1 VPANITKRLPWK
13 LTFWVIGLWAFI
25 AIFSYIF
32 VRLIFP
38 LSAEQSTSFIITFII
53 GVVICC
59 GLSIA
64 LLRLFIR
71 PLMHFFTLSQSGK
84 EISQEF
90 LEKTTKVAR
99 NLHLKAGLIGMLGPF
114 VLMVL
119 IGLVLKIHIFYF
131 VILGLFDALF
141 LASILFLLTQKWLAS
156 IQESIASQRGGSL
169 GGRVIPLKLK
179 LVILGF
185 ALATIPTLLVGT
197 MSFFTANRLL
207 GNEMGRNLADKL
219 IYVNNDVGSLIVSG
233 LGRAEIENYLS
244 DEAEKLGPEAYIH
257 YGRLKGDFY
266 RSNQAKPLPPQ
277 VFKHVLEVGAETS
290 VGSYNDL
297 ASSMVFAYAF
307 SSDKTWVAIA
317 PIQDSELAQA
327 IRTLLVLIVG
337 ITLCSMAIAAAVGYF
352 FADNIGNLIK
362 RMARVTGEIAKGE
375 LSLDVRVVS
384 DDEIG
389 TLGLSLH
396 SMVQNLR
403 RMIKDVGELASQ
415 IASTCNQLMVKASA
429 ISTGAEV
436 QSQSVH
442 ETSDSVEEMNSNI
455 QSASDNLQALAQSSQ
470 ETAEASQK
478 VGESFNLML
487 TETGSLQET
496 VERTGMIVDVMGSSV
511 SEVAGSINE
520 LSQGAERSALSMA
533 EMDRS
538 ISEVSSSAADTAQ
551 IARKSIEIAQEGAVA
566 VRRTI
571 EGMDRIVRST
581 RDASDV
587 IVGLGNR
594 IEAIGSILGVIDE
607 IADQTNL
614 LALNAA
620 IIAAQAGEHG
630 RGFAVVADEIRS
642 LAERTGSSTREI
654 AQMIGDI
661 QETSEKAIKVMR
673 GGGAAVNEGVSLAKQ
688 AGDALNQ
695 ILVSFEKAAENV
707 DSIAGYTEGQ
717 ARSSEEVAREIAH
730 VADMAGR
737 ISEAVSKQTQ
747 AGDDLQV
754 AFRETTKTT
763 KSLGK
768 MVNQQAHE
776 NRQAISAISEMN
788 EATTRANQAML
799 DQSKVSDG
807 ILQAIE
813 QIREIAKNH
822 AKASLEM
829 GGATQQLAEKSAKLK
844 EEISEFHV

>member
-1 VPANITKRLPWK
+1 
-13 LTFWVIGLWAFI
+13 
-25 AIFSYIF
+25 
-32 VRLIFP
+32 
-38 LSAEQSTSFIITFII
+38 
-53 GVVICC
+53 
-59 GLSIA
+59 
-64 LLRLFIR
+64 
-71 PLMHFFTLSQSGK
+71 
-84 EISQEF
+84 
-90 LEKTTKVAR
+90 
-99 NLHLKAGLIGMLGPF
+99 
-114 VLMVL
+114 
-119 IGLVLKIHIFYF
+119 
-131 VILGLFDALF
+131 
-141 LASILFLLTQKWLAS
+141 
-156 IQESIASQRGGSL
+156 
-169 GGRVIPLKLK
+169 
-179 LVILGF
+179 
-185 ALATIPTLLVGT
+185 
-197 MSFFTANRLL
+197 
-207 GNEMGRNLADKL
+207 
-219 IYVNNDVGSLIVSG
+219 
-233 LGRAEIENYLS
+233 
-244 DEAEKLGPEAYIH
+244 
-257 YGRLKGDFY
+257 
-266 RSNQAKPLPPQ
+266 
-277 VFKHVLEVGAETS
+277 
-290 VGSYNDL
+290 
-297 ASSMVFAYAF
+297 
-307 SSDKTWVAIA
+307 
-317 PIQDSELAQA
+317 
-327 IRTLLVLIVG
+327 
-337 ITLCSMAIAAAVGYF
+337 
-352 FADNIGNLIK
+352 
-362 RMARVTGEIAKGE
+362 
-375 LSLDVRVVS
+375 
-384 DDEIG
+384 
-389 TLGLSLH
+389 
-396 SMVQNLR
+396 
-403 RMIKDVGELASQ
+403 
-415 IASTCNQLMVKASA
+415 
-429 ISTGAEV
+429 
-436 QSQSVH
+436 
-442 ETSDSVEEMNSNI
+442 
-455 QSASDNLQALAQSSQ
+455 
-470 ETAEASQK
+470 
-478 VGESFNLML
+478 
-487 TETGSLQET
+487 
-496 VERTGMIVDVMGSSV
+496 
-511 SEVAGSINE
+511 
-520 LSQGAERSALSMA
+520 
-533 EMDRS
+533 
-538 ISEVSSSAADTAQ
+538 
-551 IARKSIEIAQEGAVA
+551 RKSIEIAQEGAVA